1 VTPTIPVEAG
11 GVLPETNPEEIRM
24 IRTSKRRGVIAAVL
38 ALGLAVALTAC
49 GSSDDTNTKAGGSTD
64 SGALK
69 PVKLQLQWYADAQFA
84 GYYAAVDQGYY
95 KDEGLDVQIV
105 EGSADIVPIDVLS
118 AGDVDYAIS
127 WVPKVLGSIEQG
139 AAVTDVAQIFER
151 SATTQI
157 SFKDKNI
164 TSPADLKGKS
174 VGSWGYGNE
183 WELFAGM
190 QKDGVGLKDIKL
202 VQQAFDMN
210 GFLAGDID
218 AAQAMTYNEYA
229 QVLESKNP
237 KTGKLYTPDD
247 LNVIN
252 WNDVGTA
259 MLQDAIWAPSE
270 KLGDKDFADQTVKF
284 IKASIKGWAYV
295 RDHPEE
301 AAKIVTAAGS
311 QLGESHQ
318 LWMTNEVNKLIW
330 PSTSGVGHINEDQW
344 KQTVD
349 MAMTTKNDQDKTIIS
364 KEPPSTAYSNEY
376 VDKALDELKSEGVD
390 IDGKGFQP
398 ITVTLNEGG
407 K

>member
-1 VTPTIPVEAG
+1 MRPTPNRRRQGALVATIAL
-11 GVLPETNPEEIRM
+11 VL
-24 IRTSKRRGVIAAVL
+24 AAVL
-38 ALGLAVALTAC
+38 AAC
-49 GSSDDTNTKAGGSTD
+49 GSSNDDNGSTE
-64 SGALK
+64 SSKLT
-69 PVKLQLQWYADAQFA
+69 PVKLQLQWYAQAQFA
-84 GYYAAVDQGYY
+84 GYYAAVAQGYY
-95 KDEGLDVQIV
+95 KDEGLDVTIA
-105 EGSADIVPIDVLS
+105 EGSADIVPIDSLT

-127 WVPKVLGSIEQG
+127 WVPKVLGSIEAG
-139 AAVTDVAQIFER
+139 AKVTDVAQIFER

-157 SFKDKNI
+157 SFKDKGI
-164 TSPADLKGKS
+164 SSPTDFKGKK

-190 QKDGVGLKDIKL
+190 QKDGVTLKDISL

-237 KTGKLYTPDD
+237 KTGELYTPDD

-259 MLQDAIWAPSE
+259 MLQDAIWAPTD
-270 KLGDKDFADQTVKF
+270 KLEDSAFADQTVKF

-301 AAKIVTAAGS
+301 AAQIVTTAGS
-311 QLGESHQ
+311 KLGQSHQ

-330 PSTSGVGHINEDQW
+330 PSTAGVGMIDENAW

-349 MAMTTKNDQDKTIIS
+349 IALGTKNDQGKTIIT

-376 VDKALDELKSEGVD
+376 VQKALDELKADGVD
-390 IDGKGFQP
+390 VMGKDFEP
-398 ITVTLNEGG
+398 ITVTLKAGG
-407 K
+407 A

>member
-1 VTPTIPVEAG
+1 
-11 GVLPETNPEEIRM
+11 M
-24 IRTSKRRGVIAAVL
+24 IRTPKPMRSGAVAAVIAVVL
-38 ALGLAVALTAC
+38 ALALAAC
-49 GSSDDTNTKAGGSTD
+49 GSSDDKKGSASTGS
-64 SGALK
+64 SGSLT
-69 PVKLQLQWYADAQFA
+69 PVKLQLQWYAQAQFA

-105 EGSADIVPIDVLS
+105 EGSADIVPIDALT

-139 AAVTDVAQIFER
+139 AKVTDVAQIFER

-164 TSPADLKGKS
+164 TSPADLAGKK

-190 QKDGVGLKDIKL
+190 QKDGVGIKDIKL

-229 QVLESKNP
+229 QVLETKNP
-237 KTGKLYTPDD
+237 KTGQLYQPDD

-259 MLQDAIWAPSE
+259 MLQDAIWAPSD
-270 KLGDKDFADQTVKF
+270 KLSDSKFADQTVKF

-330 PSTSGVGHINEDQW
+330 PSTSGVGHVNEDAW
-344 KQTVD
+344 NQTVE
-349 MAMTTKNDQDKTIIS
+349 MAMNTKNDQGKTIIS
-364 KEPPSTAYSNEY
+364 KAPPESAYSNEY
-376 VDKALDELKSEGVD
+376 VDKALDELKADGVD
-390 IDGKGFQP
+390 VMGADFQP
-398 ITVTLNEGG
+398 IQVTLKEGG

>member
-1 VTPTIPVEAG
+1 MLRSPH
-11 GVLPETNPEEIRM
+11 
-24 IRTSKRRGVIAAVL
+24 RRGRAAVVAVTALVL
-38 ALGLAVALTAC
+38 ASVLAAC
-49 GSSDDTNTKAGGSTD
+49 GSSNDGDKSASGSG
-64 SGALK
+64 SGSGKLT
-69 PVKLQLQWYADAQFA
+69 PVKLQLQWYAQAQFA
-84 GYYAAVDQGYY
+84 GYYAAVAKGYY
-95 KDEGLDVQIV
+95 KDEGLDVSIA
-105 EGSADIVPIDVLS
+105 EGSADIVPIDSLT

-127 WVPKVLGSIEQG
+127 WVPKVLGSIEAG
-139 AAVTDVAQIFER
+139 AKVTDVAQIFER

-157 SFKDKNI
+157 SFKDKGI
-164 TSPADLKGKS
+164 TSPADFKGKK

-190 QKDGVGLKDIKL
+190 QKDGVGLKDISL

-229 QVLESKNP
+229 QVLETKNP

-259 MLQDAIWAPSE
+259 MLQDAIWAPTD
-270 KLGDKDFADQTVKF
+270 KLKDSTFADQTVKF

-295 RDHPEE
+295 RDHPED
-301 AAKIVTAAGS
+301 AAQIVTSAGS
-311 QLGESHQ
+311 KLGQSHQ

-330 PSTSGVGHINEDQW
+330 PSTNGVGLINPDAW

-349 MAMTTKNDQDKTIIS
+349 IALGTKNEQGKTIIT

-376 VDKALDELKSEGVD
+376 VQKALDELKADGVD
-390 IDGKGFQP
+390 VMGSDFKP
-398 ITVTLNEGG
+398 ITVTLKEGG
-407 K
+407 A